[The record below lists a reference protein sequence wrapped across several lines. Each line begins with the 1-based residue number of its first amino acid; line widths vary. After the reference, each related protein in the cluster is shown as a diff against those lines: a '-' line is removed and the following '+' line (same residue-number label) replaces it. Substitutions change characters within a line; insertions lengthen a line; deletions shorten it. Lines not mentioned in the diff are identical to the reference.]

1 MDYLEARVLQCVQ
14 NYKGREVV
22 IWGTGENQKLVESY
36 LDAQRIMKKHVV
48 DSVAV
53 NNDVLKPDILIGN
66 TKQYYVIVSYKEQEK
81 DVIKFLEKQGYD
93 WGKDY
98 SYIPQLRNPKW
109 NKLSGRYF
117 EDEYGNRVI
126 GNLQGIEIQFYGYCS
141 EVKVL
146 GTIRNYG
153 SRIRMYSN
161 ARLEIG
167 DGVAFRSYVIEGQ
180 ASKIMIENNASLK
193 IEEKVTF
200 GGNNYFAINSYTH
213 CIIGKDCMFSSNT
226 IVRPSDAHP
235 IIDEQT
241 GKVTNSPMERDV
253 CLCFG
258 EHVWV
263 GERAQIIHGVKIG
276 NGVII
281 GAGSLV
287 NKDIPDRCMVA
298 GVPAKVIKDN
308 VLWERE
314 FDF

>member
-1 MDYLEARVLQCVQ
+1 MNYLEARVQQCVE
-14 NYKGREVV
+14 NYNGRELV
-22 IWGTGENQKLVESY
+22 IWGAGQNYEKIENDLRTKGLC
-36 LDAQRIMKKHVV
+36 AKHVV
-48 DSVAV
+48 DSASA
-53 NNDVLKPDILIGN
+53 NSDVLKPDILIGN
-66 TKQYYVIVSYKEQEK
+66 VKQYYVVISIKEQEQE
-81 DVIKFLEKQGYD
+81 VINFLETQGYD
-93 WGKDY
+93 YGKDY

-146 GTIRNYG
+146 GTIRSYG
-153 SRIRMYSN
+153 SKIRMYSN

-167 DGVAFRSYVIEGQ
+167 DGVAFRSYVVEGQ
-180 ASKIMIENNASLK
+180 ATKIMIENNASLK
-193 IEEKVTF
+193 IEDQVTF

-213 CIIGKDCMFSSNT
+213 CVIGKDCMFSSNT
-226 IVRPSDAHP
+226 IVRPGDAHP
-235 IIDEQT
+235 IVDVQT
-241 GKVTNSPMERDV
+241 GKVRNSPKEKEV
-253 CLCFG
+253 CICFG

-263 GERAQIIHGVKIG
+263 GERAQVIHGVKIG

-287 NKDIPDRCMVA
+287 NKDIPDMCMVA
-298 GVPAKVIKDN
+298 GVPARVIKDN
-308 VLWERE
+308 VMWERE